1 MKFLP
6 SQLAYLLTER
16 ELRTNLGSL
25 LRYLL
30 FLAVL
35 VVAYALLFHVI
46 MERAEGQQ
54 HSWITG
60 FYWTLVVMTTLGFG
74 DITFTTDIGRL
85 FSIVVLLSGVVLLLV
100 MLPFL
105 FIRLFYAPWLEA
117 RMRMRAPREVAAG
130 VRDHLVFAE
139 YDAIA
144 IGLIRRLQTAGLPY
158 VVIEPDAAAA
168 AQLAGDGVAVVTGDV
183 DSAETYAAAGTERAR
198 LLVANREDT
207 TNSNITLT
215 AREVAP
221 DVPIAAIAEADDAV
235 DVLSLS
241 GATHVLPLKRQL
253 GEYLAH
259 RVDVGRAGAHVV
271 GEYRDLVVAEL
282 PVRHTPFAGRAVRET
297 HLRETAGL
305 SVAGIWLR
313 GGLQPAYPETRI
325 DPAGVLVVAGT
336 RAQLDGLNRR
346 LAGDAAPDDGAVVLM
361 IGAGRVGQAAAAEL
375 RRLGVRTHVLEKDAR
390 ALAALAGSADLL
402 VEGDAA
408 DRATLERAGLATV
421 STVVLTTNDDA
432 MNIYLAV
439 YCRRLKPDLRIV
451 SRITHE
457 RNVEA
462 IHRAGADVVLSYA
475 SLGAESLFA
484 LIRGRETVI
493 LGEGV
498 ALFSRDLPAE
508 LAGRTLQQSA
518 IGARTGLVVIAVQD
532 GDRFVTQLHSGTV
545 LPAGAELVMIG
556 NLDQRRKFSDA
567 FGRA

>member
-1 MKFLP
+1 
-6 SQLAYLLTER
+6 
-16 ELRTNLGSL
+16 
-25 LRYLL
+25 
-30 FLAVL
+30 
-35 VVAYALLFHVI
+35 
-46 MERAEGQQ
+46 
-54 HSWITG
+54 
-60 FYWTLVVMTTLGFG
+60 
-74 DITFTTDIGRL
+74 
-85 FSIVVLLSGVVLLLV
+85 
-100 MLPFL
+100 
-105 FIRLFYAPWLEA
+105 
-117 RMRMRAPREVAAG
+117 
-130 VRDHLVFAE
+130 
-139 YDAIA
+139 
-144 IGLIRRLQTAGLPY
+144 
-158 VVIEPDAAAA
+158 
-168 AQLAGDGVAVVTGDV
+168 
-183 DSAETYAAAGTERAR
+183 
-198 LLVANREDT
+198 
-207 TNSNITLT
+207 
-215 AREVAP
+215 
-221 DVPIAAIAEADDAV
+221 
-235 DVLSLS
+235 VLSLS

>member
-6 SQLAYLLTER
+6 SQLAYLLAER
-16 ELRTNLGSL
+16 ELRTNLGAL

-30 FLAVL
+30 FLTAL
-35 VVAYALLFHVI
+35 IVAYAVIFHVI

-74 DITFTTDIGRL
+74 DITFTTDVGRL

-117 RMRMRAPREVAAG
+117 RMRMRAPREVADA
-130 VRDHLVFAE
+130 VRDHVVFAE

-144 IGLIRRLQTAGLPY
+144 IGLIRQLQTAGLPY
-158 VVIEPDAAAA
+158 VVIEPDPAAA
-168 AQLAGDGVAVVTGDV
+168 AQLAGDGVAVVAGEV
-183 DSAETYAAAGTERAR
+183 DSADTYAAAGAGRAR
-198 LLVANREDT
+198 LLIANREDT

-221 DVPIAAIAEADDAV
+221 EVPIAAIAEAEDSI
-235 DVLSLS
+235 DVLALS
-241 GATHVLPLKRQL
+241 GATCVLPLKRQL

-271 GEYRDLVVAEL
+271 GGYRDLVVAEL
-282 PVRHTPFAGRAVRET
+282 PVRHTPFANRAVHET
-297 HLRETAGL
+297 RLREKTGL

-313 GGLQPAYPETRI
+313 GRLQPAYPATRI

-336 RAQLDGLNRR
+336 HEQLDRLNASF
-346 LAGDAAPDDGAVVLM
+346 AGRGVGDGGGVVLI
-361 IGAGRVGQAAAAEL
+361 IGAGRVGQAAATEL
-375 RRLGVRTHVLEKDAR
+375 TRLRIRTHVLEKDPR
-390 ALAALAGSADLL
+390 ALAALDGVADLE

-408 DRATLERAGLATV
+408 DRASLERAGLASA

-451 SRITHE
+451 SRVTHE

-484 LIRGRETVI
+484 LILGRETVI

-498 ALFSRDLPAE
+498 ALFTRELPAA

-532 GDRFVTQLHSGTV
+532 GDRFVTELHSATI
-545 LPAGAELVMIG
+545 LPAGSELVMIG
-556 NLDQRRKFSDA
+556 NLDQRQKFSDA

>member
-6 SQLAYLLTER
+6 SQLAYLLAER
-16 ELRTNLGSL
+16 EQRANLRAL
-25 LRYLL
+25 LRYLAG
-30 FLAVL
+30 LASL
-35 VVAYALLFHVI
+35 IVVYAVLFHVI
-46 MERAEGQQ
+46 MERAEGQS

-74 DITFTTDIGRL
+74 DITFATDLGRV

-117 RMRMRAPREVAAG
+117 RMRMRAPREVAG
-130 VRDHLVFAE
+130 EVRDHLIFAE

-144 IGLIRRLQTAGLPY
+144 RGLIRRLQTSGVSY
-158 VVIEPDAAAA
+158 VVIEPDPAAAA
-168 AQLAGDGVAVVTGDV
+168 ELAGDGVTVVTGDV
-183 DSAETYAAAGTERAR
+183 DSADTYVAVGASRAR

-215 AREVAP
+215 VREVAP
-221 DVPIAAIAEADDAV
+221 DVPIAAIAEADDSV

-259 RVDVGRAGAHVV
+259 RVDVGRVEAHVV
-271 GEYRDLVVAEL
+271 GEYRALIVAEL
-282 PVRHTPFAGRAVRET
+282 PVRYTPFAGRAVHET
-297 HLRETAGL
+297 RLRETAGM

-313 GGLQPAYPETRI
+313 GRLQPAYPATRI
-325 DPAGVLVVAGT
+325 DPEGVLVVAGT
-336 RAQLDGLNRR
+336 RQQLDGLNRR
-346 LAGDAAPDDGAVVLM
+346 LAADTGSSPGAVLI
-361 IGAGRVGQAAAAEL
+361 IGAGRVGEAAAAEL
-375 RRLGVRTHVLEKDAR
+375 TRLGVRTHVLEKDPR

-408 DRATLERAGLATV
+408 DRATLERAGLPAA

-475 SLGAESLFA
+475 SLGAETLFA

-498 ALFSRDLPAE
+498 ALFTRPLSAE

-518 IGARTGLVVIAVQD
+518 IGARSGLVVLAVQD
-532 GDRFVTQLHSGTV
+532 GDHFLTELHSGTV
-545 LPAGAELVMIG
+545 LPAGSELVMIG
-556 NLDQRRKFSDA
+556 NLEQRRAFSEA